1 LHSKNKN
8 TRFLKY
14 LEGYINGQ
22 EEKNH
27 KKEEYKEEKNH
38 KEEKD
43 YQKKKEKIV
52 LWDAPLNR
60 I

>member
-1 LHSKNKN
+1 M
-8 TRFLKY
+8 KY